1 MELNQNLENTSDNGM
16 HSKTQLEPIIIDL
29 DGSIVAQ
36 TDFTSRYSP
45 RVFPAREHDAA
56 LRYWATCDDLD
67 EFGSKFVKEMGPI
80 EGKAIFY
87 GSSDSHNLTW
97 ELLKL
102 LEKPVTVI
110 HFDAH
115 NDFSKMGIPDTSIGA
130 GTWVG
135 RALELPNVKKVIQ
148 FGLDK
153 DLGWVGGAP
162 IPLGSYSHE
171 IDLITSNKVD
181 CYPNNCISTTL
192 FGDIKN
198 SNPTVEMDNHM
209 FMTDVKWISFKG
221 NGGADAVVTRAMERV
236 PTNDVYI
243 TIDKDALREQDAV
256 TNYHG
261 FLQGAMTL
269 EDMVTALKVIA
280 KHKNIIA
287 MDVCGD
293 GSTSTCR
300 DWSIKDIF
308 RRVKDHSLEEGF
320 FERPENVAINASTNI
335 KILEAISI
343 RK

>member
-1 MELNQNLENTSDNGM
+1 MGLNQNFEPDNAM
-16 HSKTQLEPIIIDL
+16 LSHVQLEPVIIDL

-45 RVFPAREHDAA
+45 RVFPARNHDAA
-56 LRYWATCDDLD
+56 LRYWATREDLD
-67 EFGSKFVKEMGPI
+67 EFGSAFVREMGPI
-80 EGKAIFY
+80 YGKVIFY

-102 LEKPVTVI
+102 LEKPVSVI

-135 RALELPNVKKVIQ
+135 RACELPNVKKVIQ

-162 IPLGSYSHE
+162 LPLGSYSHE
-171 IDLITSNKVD
+171 INLITSGQVD
-181 CYPNNCISTTL
+181 CYPNNCVSTTL
-192 FGDIKN
+192 FGDIEN
-198 SNPTVEMDNHM
+198 SNPTVEMKSHL

-221 NGGADAVVTRAMERV
+221 NGGPEVVVTNALERV
-236 PTNDVYI
+236 PTDDVYI
-243 TIDKDALREQDAV
+243 TIDKDALCEQDSV

-269 EDMVTALKVIA
+269 DDMATALRVIA

-293 GSTSTCR
+293 GSTPSFPA
-300 DWSIKDIF
+300 WSMKDLF

-320 FERPENVAINASTNI
+320 FERPENISINANSNLR
-335 KILEAISI
+335 ILEAVGVSV
-343 RK
+343 